1 MDKAEYQSRLEEIQ
15 SCVSANDYERAA
27 DLCDKIDWGRV
38 KSMRTLTMV
47 ADIYDKRKQYDKSY
61 KVLRHALDKSAVGKN
76 ILARLVDNAVRRG
89 RIEEAQKYYSDFV
102 KLAPNDPARYLFRY
116 QIAKAKNAPLQEQIS
131 LLEKYKE
138 YEYTESWAYELA
150 LLYSKAGDRNK
161 CIEACDDLILWFSE
175 GKYVLKAM
183 ELKSRYTPLTPTQQD
198 YYDKEQAG
206 FDPRLLNMKYRTS
219 ELPKVSETKEKAPN
233 TADMLDR
240 LEEAGAEVTKDVN
253 LESTG
258 VLGLSDEEIDKFSV
272 TSPIFMGGSPNLKAQ
287 LAESIQNVYAG
298 VKEAPQV
305 ENRPLSVDGFDV
317 QALFSETAGDLAAAA
332 EEAEEAGKTPQEEHA
347 EAEAAINATVGV
359 EAKAVIEEAV
369 GEAEDAAKEAEEA
382 AASAFEEAAAAPE
395 TVTEAVQEKAE
406 EAVQEAEKEAKEAAE
421 EAVQEAA
428 ETKEAA
434 EGTVQ
439 EAEEAL
445 AAVEDAAVTAHENTE
460 EAVQEAAE
468 EVAEAAEDKAEE
480 AAAAAQEKPAIIYDE
495 REIPD
500 EEPMPEER
508 ITHTLSLK
516 EIGANTVPIPVEEI
530 LLHETPEERRI
541 RILNNA
547 NPTKMSDDQRQIF
560 TYFARVPGMDSQ
572 ILEAITDV
580 YRSAGEH
587 TSMRGNIAVIGA
599 PGSGKSRLS
608 YGLVINMCKDMG
620 LEAAKVARISGEEM
634 NSLDPAAVVDK
645 MAGGFLTI
653 ENASDMNA
661 EIVDKLNK
669 AMEFRTDCMILI
681 LEDEKNA
688 MRAMFKKYP
697 SFAEKI
703 TSTISIPVLTND
715 ELVTFARTYCAE
727 NNCEMDELGVL
738 ALYTIISNNQ
748 SDDQPFTVS
757 QVKEIVDAA
766 ISRARRSGRKSRKGG
781 GLKNRKSVVLYEK
794 DFVSI

>member
-27 DLCDKIDWGRV
+27 DLCDRIDWGRV

-47 ADIYDKRKQYDKSY
+47 ADIYDKRKDYDKSY
-61 KVLRHALDKSAVGKN
+61 KVLRHALDKSSVGKN
-76 ILARLVDNAVRRG
+76 ILARLVDNCVRRG
-89 RIEEAQKYYSDFV
+89 RIEEAQKYYGEFV
-102 KLAPNDPARYLFRY
+102 KLAPNDPARYIFQY
-116 QIAKAKNAPLQEQIS
+116 QIARAKKAPIQDQIA

-161 CIEACDDLILWFSE
+161 CVEACDDLILWFSE

-219 ELPKVSETKEKAPN
+219 ELPKVTETKGKAPSSG
-233 TADMLDR
+233 DMFDR
-240 LEEAGAEVTKDVN
+240 IEEAGAAVTKDVD
-253 LESTG
+253 LEATG
-258 VLGLSDEEIDKFSV
+258 VLGLSDEEIDQFSV

-305 ENRPLSVDGFDV
+305 ESRPLSVDGFDV
-317 QALFSETAGDLAAAA
+317 QALFSETAGELAAAA
-332 EEAEEAGKTPQEEHA
+332 EEAEEAGKTAQEEHA

-359 EAKAVIEEAV
+359 DANAVATEALQETSEAA
-369 GEAEDAAKEAEEA
+369 GQAEEA
-382 AASAFEEAAAAPE
+382 AAAAFEEALKTPE
-395 TVTEAVQEKAE
+395 ANVETIEEKAE
-406 EAVQEAEKEAKEAAE
+406 EAVQEAEETAE
-421 EAVQEAA
+421 EAVQEA
-428 ETKEAA
+428 EQT
-434 EGTVQ
+434 
-439 EAEEAL
+439 
-445 AAVEDAAVTAHENTE
+445 
-460 EAVQEAAE
+460 
-468 EVAEAAEDKAEE
+468 VAEAAETIVEE
-480 AAAAAQEKPAIIYDE
+480 AAPEAEETVPEVAQDIEAALEEQFQAPEESAAPVPEKPAIIYDE

-500 EEPMPEER
+500 EEPTPEER

-560 TYFARVPGMDSQ
+560 TYFARVPGMDTQ

-580 YRSAGEH
+580 YRNAGDH
-587 TSMRGNIAVIGA
+587 TSRKGNIAVIGA

-620 LEAAKVARISGEEM
+620 LEAAKVARISGEDM
-634 NSLDPAAVVDK
+634 NALDPAAVVDK

-661 EIVDKLNK
+661 EVVDKLSK

-688 MRAMFKKYP
+688 MRALFKKYP

-748 SDDQPFTVS
+748 SDEQPFTVS

-781 GLKNRKSVVLYEK
+781 LKNKKSVVLYEK